1 MSAGLFRDEVLR
13 ARREAWLGTVSLP
26 VPRRGWLLAALGGAA
41 LLVIAATLA
50 FGSLHRTVRASGT
63 LQPAE
68 GLQRVQAPEA
78 GVVVRVHVT
87 DGAIVAAGDPLLDI
101 AVDRDLADGGA
112 PLSARVAESLE
123 AERTRL
129 RAALQTFD
137 VAQPARE
144 ADLQARLATL
154 VDEAGSA
161 RDEIA
166 LRERQAANADDVFA
180 RLQPLREARIVSEV
194 QVQQYENQALEAR
207 AALGAARRAGL
218 EAERRLADGRRSLRE
233 QALSQANERGT
244 LAQALADLDRGDA
257 ENRAR
262 GTIRL
267 RAQRPGVVSTSGLST
282 GSPVAAG
289 EPLLTI
295 VPNDAR
301 FVAELWVPAQ
311 AVAHLAPGQRVKMR
325 YDAFPHRRYGQQPG
339 EVISVAR
346 AAQSAPPHARTGAD
360 ASVPLYRVL
369 VRPDHQ
375 NVPGADAALRTDIGV
390 DADLILERQRLYQ
403 RLFGDRFARPTV
415 ARAD

>member
-1 MSAGLFRDEVLR
+1 MSEGLFRDEVLR

-87 DGAIVAAGDPLLDI
+87 DGATVAAGDPLLDI

-129 RAALQTFD
+129 RTALQAFD

-154 VDEAGSA
+154 VDEARSA
-161 RDEIA
+161 REEIA
-166 LRERQAANADDVFA
+166 LRERQAANAEDVFA

-194 QVQQYENQALEAR
+194 QVQQYENQALDAR

-218 EAERRLADGRRSLRE
+218 EAERRLADGRRNLRE
-233 QALSQANERGT
+233 QALAQATERGT

-295 VPNDAR
+295 VPSDAH

-311 AVAHLAPGQRVKMR
+311 AVAHLAPGQRVEMR

-339 EVISVAR
+339 EVVSVAR
-346 AAQSAPPHARTGAD
+346 AAQPAPAHARTGAD
-360 ASVPLYRVL
+360 PGVPLYRVL
-369 VRPDHQ
+369 VRPDRQ
-375 NVPGADAALRTDIGV
+375 DVPGADAALRTDIGV

-403 RLFGDRFARPTV
+403 RLFGDRFARPTA